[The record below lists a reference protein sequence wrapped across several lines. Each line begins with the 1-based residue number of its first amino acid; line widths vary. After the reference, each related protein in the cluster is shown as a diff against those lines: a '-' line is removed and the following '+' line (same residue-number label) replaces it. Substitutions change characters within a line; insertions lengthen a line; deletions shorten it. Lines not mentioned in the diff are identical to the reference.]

1 MNWEISDFQEPVW
14 KDPNTFLLEHKD
26 KFGSLQEF
34 ADSLNNYSEKLKNQ
48 LTNIIHQDYTEFV
61 TISKQLLQLGELM
74 NSLIK
79 DLTNAENTIDKA
91 AKTLQQNLQPL
102 KAHSEKLHK
111 VRKDAA
117 INQLALDAIQNL
129 QNIEFQLKSSD
140 SSIYS
145 FLDSSIGL
153 AVVKA
158 KISGIDQPALSL
170 PITKE
175 FDRLSSVFSEKLCN
189 SFIKAI
195 STSNK
200 EDLGVIFNASILSNF
215 DKKLYE
221 VFQNSFL
228 KPTIEKEFPKVLD
241 KNKANSQNILPTLQS
256 ILEDENG
263 FVQLVIKQSPPI
275 FDFAANSI
283 WPFLGQWL
291 FRTIIFPIGSIKEMH
306 EAYSMWMNFI
316 TTLEKLCKS
325 KKAIKTIRKSQAME
339 HISSNKLKIGL
350 YPQLVTI
357 EITSQLSKIY
367 NEPISIAPEPF
378 FLSPLEKVLNEIRKC
393 FTEPY
398 FIPEKAQDYV
408 ILTMK
413 ISMSYCQFM
422 QQQKQNKAYI
432 VLSMRKLSNFIRNE
446 IPKEY
451 QSALEIA
458 AKFID
463 DEAQKIE
470 DIVVNK
476 VIEDTLQR
484 MEYIQSIL
492 LPIDSKMPTE
502 RSVLAPDVFKPYK
515 NWIENKK
522 NPLNSPQIAEK
533 IVYKILEKFD
543 ELSHSVI
550 NTQRSR
556 NQSIMKYNNNANID
570 PKNKVIRLKKQ
581 LLLDLQCYVDIAKG
595 FGVDTTTNTKYDSI
609 YNYLNE
615 EETD

>member
-1 MNWEISDFQEPVW
+1 MNWEISDFQDPVW

-34 ADSLNNYSEKLKNQ
+34 ANSLNSYSEKLKNQ

-129 QNIEFQLKSSD
+129 QNIENQLKTSD

-145 FLDSSIGL
+145 FLDASIGL

-175 FDRLSSVFSEKLCN
+175 FDRLSSVFNEKLAN
-189 SFIKAI
+189 SFVKTV
-195 STSNK
+195 SERNR
-200 EDLGVIFNASILSNF
+200 EDLGVIFNAAILSNF

-221 VFQNSFL
+221 VFQTAFL
-228 KPTIEKEFPKVLD
+228 KPTIEKEFPKVLE
-241 KNKANSQNILPTLQS
+241 KNKANSHIILPKLQS
-256 ILEDENG
+256 IIEDENG
-263 FVQLVIKQSPPI
+263 FVQLVISKSPPI

-291 FRTIIFPIGSIKEMH
+291 FRTIIFPIGSITEMH
-306 EAYSMWMNFI
+306 DAYNMWMHFVN
-316 TTLEKLCKS
+316 TVEKLCKS
-325 KKAIKTIRKSQAME
+325 KKAIKTIRKSQVME

-357 EITSQLSKIY
+357 EITSHLSKIY
-367 NEPISIAPEPF
+367 QEPVSIAPEPY
-378 FLSPLEKVLNEIRKC
+378 FLSPMEQIINEIKNC

-413 ISMSYCQFM
+413 IIISYCDFVR
-422 QQQKQNKAYI
+422 QQKQNKAYI
-432 VLSMRKLSNFIRNE
+432 VLSMRKLSSFIRNE
-446 IPKEY
+446 IPKDY
-451 QSALEIA
+451 QPALEIA
-458 AKFID
+458 ANYID
-463 DEAQKIE
+463 QEAQSIE
-470 DIVVNK
+470 DIIVNK
-476 VIEDTLQR
+476 VLDDTLQR

-502 RSVLAPDVFKPYK
+502 RSVLAPDVFKPYR

-522 NPLNSPQIAEK
+522 NPLNSQKIAEK
-533 IVYKILEKFD
+533 VVDKVFEKFD

-581 LLLDLQCYVDIAKG
+581 LLLDLQCYVDIAKT
-595 FGVDTTTNTKYDSI
+595 FGVDATANSRYETI